1 MIVSTVK
8 EVFPNNIREVW
19 DVVTS
24 LDKYAWRSDIAK
36 IDIINSRQFVEY
48 SMDGTPTYFSVTAI
62 EPLKRWEFDMGNKN
76 MEGHWV
82 GEFSYKYGRTTVEF
96 TEEIRVKKWYLKPFA
111 RLYLS
116 RMQEMYMHDL
126 RKALHHPV

>member
-24 LDKYAWRSDIAK
+24 VEKAGWRSDVAK
-36 IDIINSRQFVEY
+36 IDIISSRQFVEY

-62 EPLKRWEFDMGNKN
+62 EPLKRWEFDMGNNN
-76 MEGHWV
+76 MEGHWT

-111 RLYLS
+111 RHYLK
-116 RMQEMYMHDL
+116 RRQEVYMQDL
-126 RKALHHPV
+126 RKVLYHEV